1 MLSCFLEYP
10 ACSPISIVGLLSG
23 LKVTLY
29 VHGWSIP
36 ESALFLTLYL
46 PFFVAVVED
55 LLTLE
60 KEKLRYRILRKKD
73 SPEESRANGAP

>member
-1 MLSCFLEYP
+1 MQSNQH
-10 ACSPISIVGLLSG
+10 SG
-23 LKVTLY
+23 FTE
-29 VHGWSIP
+29 WS
-36 ESALFLTLYL
+36 ESNIIRSRLIDSRVCTFLTLYL